1 MTWKDLG
8 VGTALAAAA
17 GVLCFQ
23 VLHHDVTDGGNPTRV
38 GRSHWPNLQHWSI
51 LWALTDDR
59 CPAASDPALQYRR
72 GCDAMHWDGRLKKGS
87 VGA

>member
-1 MTWKDLG
+1 M
-8 VGTALAAAA
+8 VGSALNWSQQ
-17 GVLCFQ
+17 GL
-23 VLHHDVTDGGNPTRV
+23 LHHCDREL
-38 GRSHWPNLQHWSI
+38 RFAAH
-51 LWALTDDR
+51 DDR